1 MPDPALATNS
11 HRLTTIP
18 MKKTL
23 LLSLVLALASSTHAA
38 EPKRLLL
45 VTVTSGFV
53 HAAIPISEQMVR
65 DMAKASNGEFV
76 VISTSDS
83 PNYPGAEYRATI
95 DQRDARIP
103 REGAP
108 DNRMSAEQVLAV
120 AAGGPAAAR
129 GGAAA
134 GGGRGGPSAFAGQAT
149 GASAAQQATLTALG
163 TPIIPLSTEV
173 NNARTALTA
182 ASLANP
188 GPAVAADLKAKADA
202 LAKAEQALATA
213 RADALAKIQSSP
225 DRLSAA
231 QVLALAGNAPAAAR
245 GGRGGA
251 PAGPAGGM
259 TLAEKNAA
267 VLKEYLSPEV
277 LKNYDAVAF
286 LSTVGELPLPDR
298 DAFFKWVAD
307 GHGFIGIHAA
317 ADTLHM
323 TPEYIKMLGAE
334 FAGHG
339 SHSEVAV
346 VNLDPA
352 SPLTAGWQNGIK
364 ITEEWYNMKSYDR
377 SQVHVL
383 LALETHPTNG
393 APGHYPVSWIK
404 PYGKGRVF
412 YSSLGHRDDVLD
424 PKADIGDAEFK
435 VRYNPP
441 ATAVMVQKHLL
452 TGIRYALGLVKADD
466 TIGTR

>member
-1 MPDPALATNS
+1 
-11 HRLTTIP
+11 

-23 LLSLVLALASSTHAA
+23 LLSLVLALASSSHAA

-45 VTVTSGFV
+45 VTITSGFV

-65 DMAKASNGEFV
+65 DMAKASNGEFTI
-76 VISTSDS
+76 ISTSDS
-83 PNYPGAEYRATI
+83 PNYPGAEYKATI

-108 DNRMSAEQVLAV
+108 DNRMTAEQVAAV
-120 AAGGPAAAR
+120 AAGGPAAGRAG
-129 GGAAA
+129 GGAP
-134 GGGRGGPSAFAGQAT
+134 GGGRGGPTAFPGQAT
-149 GASAAQQATLTALG
+149 GASAAQQAALTSLG

-188 GPAVAADLKAKADA
+188 GPAVAADLKAKADT

-213 RADALAKIQSSP
+213 RADAIAKIQSSP

-231 QVLALAGNAPAAAR
+231 QILALAGTAPAAGR

-251 PAGPAGGM
+251 PAAPTPGM

-286 LSTVGELPLPDR
+286 LSTVGELPLPDK

-317 ADTLHM
+317 SDGLHM
-323 TPEYIKMLGAE
+323 TPEYIKMLGGE
-334 FAGHG
+334 FSGHG

-346 VNLDPA
+346 VNLDPT
-352 SPLTAGWQNGIK
+352 SPLTAGWQSGIR
-364 ITEEWYNMKSYDR
+364 ITEEWYNFRNYDR

-383 LALETHPTNG
+383 LAMETHPTNG
-393 APGHYPVSWIK
+393 APGHYPISWIK

-412 YSSLGHRDDVLD
+412 YTSLGHRDDVLD
-424 PKADIGDAEFK
+424 PKADIGDAEFT

-441 ATAVMVQKHLL
+441 ATALMVQKHIL
-452 TGIRYALGLVKADD
+452 TGIRYALGLNKADD

>member
-1 MPDPALATNS
+1 
-11 HRLTTIP
+11 
-18 MKKTL
+18 MKKPL
-23 LLSLVLALASSTHAA
+23 LLSLALALAGSTHAA

-45 VTVTSGFV
+45 VTITSGFV

-65 DMAKASNGEFV
+65 DMAGASGGEFTI
-76 VISTSDS
+76 ISTSDS

-108 DNRMSAEQVLAV
+108 DNRMTAEQVLAV
-120 AAGGPAAAR
+120 AAGGPAAGRAG
-129 GGAAA
+129 GGAPG
-134 GGGRGGPSAFAGQAT
+134 GGGRGGPTAFPGQAT
-149 GASAAQQATLTALG
+149 GATAAQQAALTLLG
-163 TPIIPLSTEV
+163 QPIIPLSTEAA
-173 NNARTALTA
+173 NARTALTV

-188 GPAVAADLKAKADA
+188 GPAVAADLIAKTES

-213 RADALAKIQSSP
+213 RAEALARIQSSP
-225 DRLSAA
+225 DRLSSA
-231 QVLALAGNAPAAAR
+231 QVLALAGTAPAGGR

-251 PAGPAGGM
+251 PAAPAPGM

-267 VLKEYLSPEV
+267 VLKEYLSPEA

-286 LSTVGELPLPDR
+286 LSTVGELPLPDK

-307 GHGFIGIHAA
+307 GHGFIGLHAA
-317 ADTLHM
+317 ADGLHM
-323 TPEYIKMLGAE
+323 TPEYIKMLGGE
-334 FAGHG
+334 FSAHG

-352 SPLTAGWQNGIK
+352 SPLTAGWKNGIK
-364 ITEEWYNMKSYDR
+364 ITEEWYNFRNYDR

-383 LALETHPTNG
+383 LAMETHPTNG

-412 YSSLGHRDDVLD
+412 YSSLGHRDDVID
-424 PKADIGDAEFK
+424 PRADIGDAEFK

-441 ATAVMVQKHLL
+441 ETALMVQKHLL
-452 TGIRYALGLVKADD
+452 AGIRYALGLVNVDD
-466 TIGTR
+466 TVGTR

>member
-1 MPDPALATNS
+1 
-11 HRLTTIP
+11 

-23 LLSLVLALASSTHAA
+23 LLSLVLALASSTPAA

-65 DMAKASNGEFV
+65 DMAKASGGEFTI
-76 VISTSDS
+76 ISTSDS
-83 PNYPGAEYRATI
+83 PNYPGAEYKATI
-95 DQRDARIP
+95 DARDARIP

-108 DNRMSAEQVLAV
+108 DNRLSAAQIQANLAN
-120 AAGGPAAAR
+120 

-134 GGGRGGPSAFAGQAT
+134 GRAGGGGRGAAAPAAFPGQAT
-149 GASAAQQATLTALG
+149 GASTTQQAALTALG
-163 TPIIPLSTEV
+163 QPIIPLVTKV
-173 NNARTALTA
+173 ADARTALGA
-182 ASLANP
+182 ASLAGP
-188 GPAVAADLKAKADA
+188 GPGTAGDIKAKADA
-202 LAKAEQALATA
+202 LAAAEQALATA

-231 QVLALAGNAPAAAR
+231 QMLALSGTAPAGGR

-251 PAGPAGGM
+251 PAAPAAGM

-317 ADTLHM
+317 SDGLHM
-323 TPEYIKMLGAE
+323 TPEYIKMLGGE
-334 FAGHG
+334 FSGHG

-346 VNLDPA
+346 VNLDPT
-352 SPLTAGWQNGIK
+352 SPLTAGWKNGIM
-364 ITEEWYNMKSYDR
+364 ITEEWYNFKNYDR

-383 LALETHPTNG
+383 LAMESQPNSG
-393 APGHYPVSWIK
+393 APGHYPISWIK
-404 PYGKGRVF
+404 PYGTGRVF
-412 YSSLGHRDDVLD
+412 YTSLGHRDDVLD

-441 ATAVMVQKHLL
+441 ATALMVQQHIL
-452 TGIRYALGLVKADD
+452 TGIRYALGLIKADD
-466 TIGTR
+466 AIGTR